1 MPSTLLT
8 IAAPGTPRSGAI
20 PMARIAVEERTTIGI
35 SLTIMSLVILTG
47 LTSAIAPTITRML
60 KIFASHYVPDGYPG
74 IAPEWRK

>member
-60 KIFASHYVPDGYPG
+60 KMLLPTTFPTAIPVLP
-74 IAPEWRK
+74 